1 MVSVET
7 PEGLGQR
14 IESQC
19 LTSSLLLFPLLCY
32 RCYTTPGS
40 SVCPQTT
47 WAWTLRWCSTVL
59 CHLGWEVILKAQS
72 HYRQTHNLTR
82 VLLCIGLEG
91 GTPTQRKET
100 QKKNVTKCKHVQTD
114 RQALPPKYLSIL
126 AVKFKEGMSTCLTCQ
141 AC

>member
-7 PEGLGQR
+7 PRRAGAEDR
-14 IESQC
+14 APVSY
-19 LTSSLLLFPLLCY
+19 TKLLLFPLLCY

-82 VLLCIGLEG
+82 VLLCIGSEG

-100 QKKNVTKCKHVQTD
+100 QKK
-114 RQALPPKYLSIL
+114 
-126 AVKFKEGMSTCLTCQ
+126 M
-141 AC
+141 